1 MSNSILKALSTQGS
15 AGLLKALLV
24 PTNASLLKSL
34 ALLGTAGL
42 LKALSMQSHENRLEA
57 LALLGTAC
65 LLKAFLSMQGNE
77 GLLKVFLQ
85 YIQRCCSSSSPQT
98 AVHLLG
104 PELADLLHGGRVVRP
119 EVRHGALS
127 AIYAAMTA
135 AMQAEEVGC
144 QA

>member
-1 MSNSILKALSTQGS
+1 MFGSNHHHYQHGTSSSSLGRVLTSLVLSHITFACALKPGCLTTNEN
-15 AGLLKALLV
+15 LLKA
-24 PTNASLLKSL
+24 L

-42 LKALSMQSHENRLEA
+42 LKA
-57 LALLGTAC
+57 
-65 LLKAFLSMQGNE
+65 LSMQGNE

-85 YIQRCCSSSSPQT
+85 YIQRCCSSSSSTQT

-104 PELADLLHGGRVVRP
+104 PELADLLHGERVVRP

-135 AMQAEEVGC
+135 AMQAEEVCCHDCCHG
-144 QA
+144 